1 MNMKFD
7 LAAEVR
13 ERAGKGPARQLR
25 RSGRIPA
32 VLYGQGE
39 CLLLSLDPLAV
50 TNLVRA
56 HAGSTALISLTI
68 NGARSNPVRTTLLRD
83 FQEDPVTG
91 EILHVDLFEISLT
104 KPIRVKVPV
113 SVVGGVPTGVKDG
126 GLLHHNLRELY
137 VECLPTVIPDRIEV
151 DASELLIGQGI
162 HVRELK
168 PMEGVKFLDEPD
180 QMVVRVAVPISEAK
194 LEALLTSGAVTEEGK
209 EPEVIGKGKE
219 EVVEGAEAAPEG
231 EKVAAVAEKGAAP
244 ADAKAEKKDTKEAKA
259 DKKEVKVEKKAPQA
273 EKKEAK
279 EEKKK

>member
-1 MNMKFD
+1 MKFD
-7 LAAEVR
+7 LTADVR

-32 VLYGQGE
+32 VLYGEGE

-56 HAGSTALISLTI
+56 HAGSTALISLTV
-68 NGARSNPVRTTLLRD
+68 NGAQSKPVRTTLLRE

-113 SVVGGVPTGVKDG
+113 SVVGGVPAGVKDG
-126 GLLHHNLRELY
+126 GLLNHNLRELY
-137 VECLPTVIPDRIEV
+137 VECLPTAIPDRIEV
-151 DASELLIGQGI
+151 DASELKIGQGI

-168 PMEGVKFLDEPD
+168 AIEGVKFLDEPD
-180 QMVVRVAVPISEAK
+180 QMVVRVAIPISEAK

-219 EVVEGAEAAPEG
+219 ELVEGAEAAPEG

-244 ADAKAEKKDTKEAKA
+244 ADAKAEKKDTKDPKAEKKDAKP
-259 DKKEVKVEKKAPQA
+259 EKKAPQA